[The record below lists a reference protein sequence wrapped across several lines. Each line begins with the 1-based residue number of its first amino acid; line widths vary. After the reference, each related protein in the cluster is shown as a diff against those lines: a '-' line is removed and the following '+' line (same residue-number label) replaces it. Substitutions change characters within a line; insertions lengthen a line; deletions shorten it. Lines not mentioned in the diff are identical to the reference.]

1 MTAPEGP
8 HLSIRI
14 DLPGGG
20 RFGPGKAALLDA
32 IADLGSINKAAT
44 HLGMSYPRAKK
55 LVEAMNQDFGT
66 PLVISAQ
73 GGADGG
79 GSRLTEKAE
88 EIRALYRELCKQTLA
103 GNKALLTKFG
113 PVKSRK

>member
-1 MTAPEGP
+1 MTKSEQPG
-8 HLSIRI
+8 LSIRI

-55 LVEAMNQDFGT
+55 LVEEMNRDFGV

-79 GSRLTEKAE
+79 GSRLTETAE
-88 EIRALYRELCKQTLA
+88 NIRNVYRDLCKRSLA
-103 GNKALLTKFG
+103 QNKELLAKLCR
-113 PVKSRK
+113 PKSGD

>member
-1 MTAPEGP
+1 MTAPDKP
-8 HLSIRI
+8 RLSIRI

-32 IADLGSINKAAT
+32 IADLGSINKAAAQ
-44 HLGMSYPRAKK
+44 LGMSYPRAKK
-55 LVEAMNQDFGT
+55 LVEAMNRDFGV

-79 GSRLTEKAE
+79 GSRLTDAAE
-88 EIRALYRELCKQTLA
+88 EIRGSYRELCKRA
-103 GNKALLTKFG
+103 FAHNKELLKTFSK
-113 PVKSRK
+113 PDKRN

>member
-1 MTAPEGP
+1 MTKSEKP

-32 IADLGSINKAAT
+32 IGGLGSINKAAT

-55 LVEAMNQDFGT
+55 LVEEMNKDFGVA
-66 PLVISAQ
+66 LVISAQ

-79 GSRLTEKAE
+79 GSRLTDAGENT
-88 EIRALYRELCKQTLA
+88 RVMYQELCKQSLA
-103 GNKALLTKFG
+103 HNKALLAKFCKPNSG
-113 PVKSRK
+113 E

>member
-1 MTAPEGP
+1 MTAPDKP
-8 HLSIRI
+8 RLSIRI

-32 IADLGSINKAAT
+32 IADLGSINKAAAQ
-44 HLGMSYPRAKK
+44 LGMSYPRAKK
-55 LVEAMNQDFGT
+55 LTEAMNRDFGV

-79 GSRLTEKAE
+79 GSRLTDEAD
-88 EIRALYRELCKQTLA
+88 EIRSIYRELCKRALA
-103 GNKALLTKFG
+103 HNKELLKTF
-113 PVKSRK
+113 SRPGKRN

>member
-1 MTAPEGP
+1 MTTKKEPR
-8 HLSIRI
+8 LSIRI

-32 IADLGSINKAAT
+32 IADLGSLNKAAS

-55 LVEAMNQDFGT
+55 LVEELNRDFGV
-66 PLVISAQ
+66 PLVISVQ

-79 GSRLTEKAE
+79 GSRLTDAAE
-88 EIRALYRELCKQTLA
+88 SVREMYGELCERSLA
-103 GNKALLTKFG
+103 QNKSLLTKICAPG
-113 PVKSRK
+113 KRK

>member
-1 MTAPEGP
+1 MTKPQKP
-8 HLSIRI
+8 RLSIRV

-55 LVEAMNQDFGT
+55 LVEEMNKDFGV

-79 GSRLTEKAE
+79 GSRLTEAGE
-88 EIRALYRELCKQTLA
+88 STREMYRELCKRSLAHTNTLLA
-103 GNKALLTKFG
+103 KFCKPNSG
-113 PVKSRK
+113 E